1 MSLSLI
7 EQANLYHSPA
17 SSLSKLVKVLSADAV
32 DLRLDAMQKA
42 WAVGVE
48 REKEAVARWLTGQTA
63 TLEVK
68 PWAKS

>member
-17 SSLSKLVKVLSADAV
+17 SSLSKLISILAIEAV
-32 DLRLDAMQKA
+32 DLRLDKMRDA
-42 WAVGVE
+42 WMVRVE
-48 REKEAVARWLTGQTA
+48 GEKQAVARWLTGQTA

-68 PWAKS
+68 PWVK

>member
-17 SSLSKLVKVLSADAV
+17 SSLSKLISVLSTDAV
-32 DLRLDAMQKA
+32 DLRLDAMQRA
-42 WAVGVE
+42 WAVGIE
-48 REKEAVARWLTGQTA
+48 REKQAATRWLMGQAA

-68 PWAKS
+68 PWVKS